1 MDRSPNQSRIDRMV
15 RECDTFSVPAL
26 LLMAACAT
34 LVLLVALCDPSAE
47 PIDARS
53 EHVSRLRPAAGER
66 GPGDA
71 GAEFTPAT
79 ACRP

>member
-15 RECDTFSVPAL
+15 RECDIFSVPAL

-47 PIDARS
+47 AIDARGG
-53 EHVSRLRPAAGER
+53 RQT
-66 GPGDA
+66 GP
-71 GAEFTPAT
+71 FTARTP
-79 ACRP
+79 